1 MPTPEAVAPG
11 VVYLA
16 SADCHDSGYILRASN
31 GQFHATRST
40 EAEGVAYPRVLRA
53 VRAGS
58 IEDIAGQWPAIA
70 PTVAEPR

>member
-1 MPTPEAVAPG
+1 VAPG
-11 VVYLA
+11 VAFLVSRA
-16 SADCHDSGYILRASN
+16 CVDGGWILRASN

-40 EAEGVAYPRVLRA
+40 EADGVAYPRDLRA